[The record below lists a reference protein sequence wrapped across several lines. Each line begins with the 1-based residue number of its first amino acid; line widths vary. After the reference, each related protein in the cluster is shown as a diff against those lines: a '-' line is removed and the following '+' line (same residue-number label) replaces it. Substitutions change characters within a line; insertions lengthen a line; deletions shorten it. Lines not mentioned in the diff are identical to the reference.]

1 MVERSSPS
9 RSTLDTS
16 REAAGRKRMLQ
27 PGPGRPERPR
37 PCPAEVADDGAA
49 R

>member
-1 MVERSSPS
+1 MVERSSPG
-9 RSTLDTS
+9 RSPLDTS
-16 REAAGRKRMLQ
+16 HDAADRKKMLQ
-27 PGPGRPERPR
+27 PGHGRPERPR